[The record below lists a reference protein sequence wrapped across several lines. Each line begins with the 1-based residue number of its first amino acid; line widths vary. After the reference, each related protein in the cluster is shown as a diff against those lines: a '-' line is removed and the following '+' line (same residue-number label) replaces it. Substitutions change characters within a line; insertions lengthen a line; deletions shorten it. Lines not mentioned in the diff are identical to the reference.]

1 MSEKLC
7 TLRTKGGGG
16 GKYTET
22 SLWTNPNPTSSYAG
36 GSNITLS
43 GSVDNYKYIMIR
55 YRVSTSIATEM
66 RDIVSV
72 DDLKKSLATTNAP
85 QWSFQ
90 ARPSTSA
97 YYERFIVYVDS
108 TTVLIR
114 PAYQLNASGTDNT
127 VAIPLEIL
135 GLNEL
140 AHGHRMTETTLW
152 TNPNPS
158 SLYSNGTVTLS
169 DDIDNYDYI
178 KFTYKPWTTSSQ
190 IMSSLYPLS
199 DVKLSVS
206 GNSTNHSVMS
216 MICNLSDNSNF
227 ARRVYYASDTSI
239 TFNASYQ
246 INASNSSAN
255 TNIPQQIIGCK
266 LS

>member
-1 MSEKLC
+1 MSETLC

-16 GKYTET
+16 GRYKET
-22 SLWTNPNPTSSYAG
+22 SLWTNPNPSS
-36 GSNITLS
+36 S
-43 GSVDNYKYIMIR
+43 
-55 YRVSTSIATEM
+55 
-66 RDIVSV
+66 
-72 DDLKKSLATTNAP
+72 
-85 QWSFQ
+85 
-90 ARPSTSA
+90 
-97 YYERFIVYVDS
+97 
-108 TTVLIR
+108 
-114 PAYQLNASGTDNT
+114 
-127 VAIPLEIL
+127 
-135 GLNEL
+135 
-140 AHGHRMTETTLW
+140 
-152 TNPNPS
+152 
-158 SLYSNGTVTLS
+158 YSNGTVTLS

-206 GNSTNHSVMS
+206 GNSTTHSVMS
-216 MICNLSDNSNF
+216 MICNLTDNSNF

-266 LS
+266 LL